1 MSLSK
6 DEQRTLDEI
15 ERTFRDSDPKF
26 AASFASARVG
36 RRQRITG
43 YAAFLLGVTALLA
56 GVIVAAQAQT
66 AVGVIVSLAGS
77 LAMCVAA
84 WWVFRHRHRR

>member
-56 GVIVAAQAQT
+56 GAIAAQA
-66 AVGVIVSLAGS
+66 
-77 LAMCVAA
+77 
-84 WWVFRHRHRR
+84 

>member
-1 MSLSK
+1 MSLSR

-15 ERTFRDSDPKF
+15 ERTFRDDDPKF
-26 AASFASARVG
+26 TANFTFARAG
-36 RRQRITG
+36 RRQRMIG

-56 GVIVAAQAQT
+56 GAIAAQAQT

>member
-36 RRQRITG
+36 RRQR
-43 YAAFLLGVTALLA
+43 FLLGVTALLA
-56 GVIVAAQAQT
+56 GVIAAQGQT

-84 WWVFRHRHRR
+84 WWVLRHRHRR

>member
-43 YAAFLLGVTALLA
+43 YAAFLLGVTALLTGA
-56 GVIVAAQAQT
+56 IAAQAQT

>member
-15 ERTFRDSDPKF
+15 ERSSRDSDPKF

-43 YAAFLLGVTALLA
+43 YATFLLGVTALLA
-56 GVIVAAQAQT
+56 GAIAAQAQT
-66 AVGVIVSLAGS
+66 AVGVIVSLAGF
-77 LAMCVAA
+77 LAMCAAA
-84 WWVFRHRHRR
+84 WWVFRHRRRR